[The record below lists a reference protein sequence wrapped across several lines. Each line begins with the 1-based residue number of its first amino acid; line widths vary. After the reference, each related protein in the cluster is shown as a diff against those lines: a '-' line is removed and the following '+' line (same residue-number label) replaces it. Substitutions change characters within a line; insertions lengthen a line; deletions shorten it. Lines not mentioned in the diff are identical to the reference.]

1 MPVDHRE
8 VRALR
13 VLLEPPN
20 PALALQL
27 GLQPD
32 IEVVRDP
39 MARPAVAL
47 VEELAAVTALLAD
60 DPECR
65 VLVLTGSAHPG
76 LAEAALPPARWGW
89 CCGTARS
96 GTWQTASG
104 APRRARRWWT
114 RPWDELDRIPAN
126 PFAVP
131 TPLMHV
137 PTPRSAPDL
146 EVVVITL
153 VAVGAVVLLLLCTCT
168 VLVARRR
175 SRSRG

>member
-1 MPVDHRE
+1 MRARREAGQYPARVDEMPVDLRE
-8 VRALR
+8 GRALR

-47 VEELAAVTALLAD
+47 VEELTAVTALLAD

-76 LAEAALPPARWGW
+76 LAEAALA
-89 CCGTARS
+89 A
-96 GTWQTASG
+96 G
-104 APRRARRWWT
+104 AVGLVLRDGPVGDLADSVRRASMGET
-114 RPWDELDRIPAN
+114 VVDPA
-126 PFAVP
+126 
-131 TPLMHV
+131 L
-137 PTPRSAPDL
+137 
-146 EVVVITL
+146 
-153 VAVGAVVLLLLCTCT
+153 G
-168 VLVARRR
+168 
-175 SRSRG
+175 